1 MPLAWAEVKPGLDP
15 ATFTVSTVPDLLRK
29 WKHDPWTGFRDAAK
43 PTPELALQPRIA
55 TAKRTAARPKPA
67 PGGRVSGIVV
77 AHKPR
82 KRS

>member
-29 WKHDPWTGFRDAAK
+29 WKHDPWTGFREAAK
-43 PTPELALQPRIA
+43 PIPELALQPPRIA
-55 TAKRTAARPKPA
+55 TKAAAPRPKPEA
-67 PGGRVSGIVV
+67 GGRVSGIVV

-82 KRS
+82 KRG